1 MNRIRSSAAAAEE
14 RDGEK
19 KREGKIERERGKV
32 KGIGAGQARERGTE
46 AAGAVEDGDGE
57 KVSEKGDERRPKGQ
71 DACWNKCMP
80 PRAQK
85 AYFVCVRLTLNK
97 N

>member
-19 KREGKIERERGKV
+19 KREGKIERGRGKV

-57 KVSEKGDERRPKGQ
+57 KVSERGDERRPKGQ
-71 DACWNKCMP
+71 VLAGTSACLLARKRCIL
-80 PRAQK
+80 
-85 AYFVCVRLTLNK
+85 YVYV
-97 N
+97 